1 MDLSLTFLLVAAAS
15 VGTPASGAEPPSPS
29 SCELHIWPAAG
40 LNDSYYGWFHGG
52 IADGSAKERRGYPSF
67 PDDPLTMTK
76 QAATLRALP
85 LADWLKLPSHRVIV
99 HDEALESRVVRTQ
112 TTRYRTDSPPCYAE
126 LVLDDVFFQQDV
138 IYGRFLRTLFRF
150 RDFGTGGETPE
161 RTFGS
166 WTRTRLNLFPP
177 AEGAAADTALAEL
190 PQALGNTVEQFGA
203 ALNKPPKRKAGKKP

>member
-1 MDLSLTFLLVAAAS
+1 M
-15 VGTPASGAEPPSPS
+15 
-29 SCELHIWPAAG
+29 
-40 LNDSYYGWFHGG
+40 NDSYYGWFHGG
-52 IADGSAKERRGYPSF
+52 IANGSAKNRRGYPDF
-67 PDDPLTMTK
+67 PDDPLTMEK
-76 QAATLRALP
+76 QAEALRALP
-85 LADWLKLPSHRVIV
+85 LAQWMNLPNHRVTV
-99 HDEALESRVVRTQ
+99 HGEALESRVVRN
-112 TTRYRTDSPPCYAE
+112 SPNRLKSDAASCYAE

-150 RDFGTGGETPE
+150 RDFGTAGDTPV

-177 AEGAAADTALAEL
+177 VEGAAADAALAEL